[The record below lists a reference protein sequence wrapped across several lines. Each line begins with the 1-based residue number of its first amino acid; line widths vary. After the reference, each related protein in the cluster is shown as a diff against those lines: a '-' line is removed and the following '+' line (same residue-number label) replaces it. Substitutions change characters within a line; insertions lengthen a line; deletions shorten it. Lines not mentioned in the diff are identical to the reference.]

1 MELQQRKPNR
11 LKEYDYSQNGA
22 YFITICT
29 KNRAPILSEIVGGG
43 DLDAPWHNYNAAP
56 WHINNTTPRNID
68 NAVRK
73 ISQNNTVQIK
83 LTEYGMIAEE
93 YIKSMRNDKYKII
106 IDAYVIMPDHVHF
119 VLTITPIVGG
129 DVPAPRECN
138 SPAPRERQMQIVPRV
153 VTWFKRFTN
162 KSAGFDLWQRSY
174 HDHVIRDEQDYLNIC
189 QYIADNPMRW
199 MNR

>member
-1 MELQQRKPNR
+1 MKQVIQMELQQRKPNR

-22 YFITICT
+22 YFITICVQ
-29 KNRAPILSEIVGGG
+29 NRHEILCKIVDSGYIGN
-43 DLDAPWHNYNAAP
+43 DKSRDAGTSSPT
-56 WHINNTTPRNID
+56 II
-68 NAVRK
+68 
-73 ISQNNTVQIK
+73 
-83 LTEYGMIAEE
+83 LTEYGEIVEMAMQSIRLDNVNL
-93 YIKSMRNDKYKII
+93 S